1 MKTREIVKSAQKKL
15 AACLLDLAIIRD
27 NVEVIGD
34 DTDYDTIDLS
44 MHLDEGLVRLG
55 FVLADFT
62 SWLNED
68 EIPEDRKS

>member
-1 MKTREIVKSAQKKL
+1 METREIVKSAQKKL

-27 NVEVIGD
+27 NVEVIDD

>member
-27 NVEVIGD
+27 NVEVISD
-34 DTDYDTIDLS
+34 DTDYDTIELS

-68 EIPEDRKS
+68 ELPEDRKS

>member
-1 MKTREIVKSAQKKL
+1 METREIVKSAQKKL